1 MNDIHDPA
9 GCRQPACQ
17 RCDDYGLGYSA
28 GKDKAAFE
36 FQHHDYMSHADGCQ
50 CAPCLLWTQATAGLV
65 TLLLQV
71 RNEGVDSVDGLKEKL
86 CLDVCFHDRCGVV
99 FALEL
104 LYQQTKAEVDD
115 HNDRALHDRRN

>member
-1 MNDIHDPA
+1 MNHHDPA

-28 GKDKAAFE
+28 GKDKAWFE
-36 FQHHDYMSHADGCQ
+36 FGHHVYEAHAFDCG
-50 CAPCLLWTQATAGLV
+50 CAPCTTWAQATAGLV

-71 RNEGVDSVDGLKEKL
+71 RNEGVDSVPGLKQSL
-86 CLDVCFHDRCGVV
+86 CLDACFHDRCGVV
-99 FALEL
+99 FALEY

-115 HNDRALHDRRN
+115 HNARELHDRRN